1 MLIEMIQ
8 FYCVVGRKLVK
19 KWNLLGKKNIIA
31 SSDMK
36 YLMHQIV
43 GKRIVDS
50 HSLKDCSL

>member
-50 HSLKDCSL
+50 HSLKDWSL